1 MQDGDKHRETTL
13 PSFVKRAVV
22 VQRYA
27 GRITVESATG
37 KGTTFRFTLPAAVLP
52 G

>member
-1 MQDGDKHRETTL
+1 
-13 PSFVKRAVV
+13 

-27 GRITVESATG
+27 GRITVESAEG

-52 G
+52 S

>member
-1 MQDGDKHRETTL
+1 
-13 PSFVKRAVV
+13 

-27 GRITVESATG
+27 GRITVESAAG
-37 KGTTFRFTLPAAVLP
+37 KGTTFRFTLPAATLATPTP